1 MMTCS
6 QPKANW
12 LQAPQGGACQRHGLR
27 HDAGTMLRIFTATG
41 HHLIGTGEA
50 VPDDAVWIDL
60 FNPTPDEEA
69 LVERTLG
76 FEVPTLDDMAEIEP
90 SSRLYI
96 DNGAIVMTATL
107 ATGLIT
113 ETPETVPVS
122 FVLGRNHI
130 VTVRY
135 AEIRSFDRY
144 AAQLMR
150 TPGQCAGAG
159 MALMGL
165 IDAIVDR
172 LADGLEHVGREV
184 DQISHGAFRR
194 AHVRGR
200 QQRRSNLALQA
211 LLTRLGAAQDALSKA
226 RESVVSLTR
235 ALSFLQF
242 AAPKDAGLAAQIKT
256 QLRDLASLA
265 DQASFVGNNLTFL
278 LDATLGLI
286 SIEQNAI
293 FKIFSVASIV
303 FLPPTL
309 VAGIYGMNF
318 QHMPELGWEFG
329 YPMALG
335 LMLAAAVLPY
345 VIFRWRGWL

>member
-1 MMTCS
+1 
-6 QPKANW
+6 
-12 LQAPQGGACQRHGLR
+12 
-27 HDAGTMLRIFTATG
+27 MLRLFSATG
-41 HHLIGTGEA
+41 QRLLGAGDA
-50 VPDDAVWIDL
+50 QLPDAQLPDAQLPDALPPDAVLIDL
-60 FNPTPDEEA
+60 VNPTAAEER
-69 LVERTLG
+69 LVEDSLG
-76 FEVPTLDDMAEIEP
+76 IDVPTADDMAEIET

-113 ETPETVPVS
+113 ETPETVAVG
-122 FVLGRNHI
+122 FVLGRRHL

-135 AEIRSFDRY
+135 ADIRSFDRY
-144 AAQLMR
+144 AAQLDRM
-150 TPGQCAGAG
+150 PGQCASAPA
-159 MALMGL
+159 ALMGL

-184 DQISHGAFRR
+184 DAISRAAFRR
-194 AHVRGR
+194 ADGRGR

-211 LLTRLGAAQDALSKA
+211 LLIRLGAAQDGLSKA

-242 AAPKDAGLAAQIKT
+242 AAPKDAGLAPQIKT
-256 QLRDLASLA
+256 QLRDLTSLA
-265 DQASFVGNNLTFL
+265 DQASFVSANLTFL

-286 SIEQNAI
+286 SIEQTAVQ
-293 FKIFSVASIV
+293 KIFSVASLV

-318 QHMPELGWEFG
+318 DHMPELGWSLG

-335 LMLAAAVLPY
+335 IMLAAAVLPY
-345 VIFRWRGWL
+345 AIFRWRGWL

>member
-1 MMTCS
+1 MMR
-6 QPKANW
+6 A
-12 LQAPQGGACQRHGLR
+12 
-27 HDAGTMLRIFTATG
+27 MLRIFSATG
-41 HHLIGTGEA
+41 HRLVMAGDA
-50 VPDDAVWIDL
+50 LPDDAVWIDL
-60 FNPTPDEEA
+60 VNPTPE
-69 LVERTLG
+69 VERQVETALG
-76 FEVPTLDDMAEIEP
+76 FCVPTADEMAEIET
-90 SSRLYI
+90 SSRLYV

-107 ATGLIT
+107 ATGIMA

-122 FVLGRNHI
+122 FVLGRSHL

-135 AEIRSFDRY
+135 ADIRSFDRY
-144 AAQLMR
+144 AGQLMR
-150 TPGQCAGAG
+150 TPDQCGSAA

-184 DQISHGAFRR
+184 DQISRAAFRR
-194 AHVRGR
+194 AEARGR

-211 LLTRLGAAQDALSKA
+211 LLTRLGAAQDGLSKA

-242 AAPKDAGLAAQIKT
+242 AARDQVKAGDAGLSAQIKT

-265 DQASFVGNNLTFL
+265 DQASFIGNNLTFL

-293 FKIFSVASIV
+293 FKIFSIASIV

-318 QHMPELGWEFG
+318 AHMPELGWEFG
-329 YPMALG
+329 YPMALAI
-335 LMLAAAVLPY
+335 MLAAAVLPY
-345 VIFRWRGWL
+345 AIFRWRGWL

>member
-1 MMTCS
+1 
-6 QPKANW
+6 
-12 LQAPQGGACQRHGLR
+12 
-27 HDAGTMLRIFTATG
+27 MLTIYSATG
-41 HHLIGTGEA
+41 HQMINAGDQLPAE
-50 VPDDAVWIDL
+50 AVWIDL
-60 FNPTPDEEA
+60 RNPTPAEEQ
-69 LVERTLG
+69 LVEQTLG
-76 FEVPTLDDMAEIEP
+76 FGVPTADDMAEIET

-122 FVLGRNHI
+122 FVLGRHHL

-144 AAQLMR
+144 AAQLQRM
-150 TPGQCAGAG
+150 PGQCASPG

-184 DQISHGAFRR
+184 DQISRAAFRR
-194 AHVRGR
+194 AEAGARGR

-211 LLTRLGAAQDALSKA
+211 LLTRLGAAQDGLSKA

-256 QLRDLASLA
+256 QVRDLASLA
-265 DQASFVGNNLTFL
+265 DQASFIGSNLTFL

-286 SIEQNAI
+286 SIEQTAVQ
-293 FKIFSVASIV
+293 KIFSVASIV

-309 VAGIYGMNF
+309 VAGVYGMNF
-318 QHMPELGWEFG
+318 DHMPELGWMLG

-335 LMLAAAVLPY
+335 IMLAVAVLPY
-345 VIFRWRGWL
+345 AIFRWRGWL

>member
-1 MMTCS
+1 MV
-6 QPKANW
+6 A
-12 LQAPQGGACQRHGLR
+12 A
-27 HDAGTMLRIFTATG
+27 MLRIFSATG
-41 HHLIGTGEA
+41 HHLIGNGD
-50 VPDDAVWIDL
+50 VLPDDAVWIDL
-60 FNPTPDEEA
+60 FNPTPEEEEQ
-69 LVERTLG
+69 VETALG
-76 FEVPTLDDMAEIEP
+76 FGVPTADEMAEIET
-90 SSRLYI
+90 SSRLYV

-107 ATGLIT
+107 ATGIIT

-122 FVLGRNHI
+122 FVLGKSHL

-135 AEIRSFDRY
+135 AEIRSFDHY
-144 AAQLMR
+144 AAQLAR
-150 TPGQCAGAG
+150 TPGNCGSAA
-159 MALMGL
+159 MAMMGL

-184 DQISHGAFRR
+184 DQISRAAFRR
-194 AHVRGR
+194 ADASARGR

-242 AAPKDAGLAAQIKT
+242 AATKDAGLAAQIKT
-256 QLRDLASLA
+256 QVRDLASLG
-265 DQASFVGNNLTFL
+265 DQASFVGSNLTFL

-286 SIEQNAI
+286 SIEQTAVQ
-293 FKIFSVASIV
+293 KIFSVASIV

-309 VAGIYGMNF
+309 VAGVYGMNF
-318 QHMPELGWEFG
+318 DHMPELEWVLG

-335 LMLAAAVLPY
+335 IMLAAAVLPY
-345 VIFRWRGWL
+345 AIFRWRGWL

>member
-1 MMTCS
+1 
-6 QPKANW
+6 
-12 LQAPQGGACQRHGLR
+12 
-27 HDAGTMLRIFTATG
+27 MLRIFSSTG
-41 HHLIGTGEA
+41 HRLIGLGDA
-50 VPDDAVWIDL
+50 LPDDAVWIDL
-60 FNPTPDEEA
+60 FNPTPDEEQQ
-69 LVERTLG
+69 VERALG
-76 FEVPTLDDMAEIEP
+76 FGVPTADEMAEIET
-90 SSRLYI
+90 SSRLYV

-107 ATGLIT
+107 ATGIIT

-122 FVLGRNHI
+122 FVLGARHL

-135 AEIRSFDRY
+135 AEIRSFDRFV
-144 AAQLMR
+144 AQLER
-150 TPGQCAGAG
+150 TPGQCSAAP

-172 LADGLEHVGREV
+172 LADGLEHVDREV
-184 DQISHGAFRR
+184 DQINRAAFRR
-194 AHVRGR
+194 ANANARVR

-211 LLTRLGAAQDALSKA
+211 LLARLGAAQDGLSKA

-256 QLRDLASLA
+256 QVRDLASLA
-265 DQASFVGNNLTFL
+265 DQASFIGSNLTFL

-286 SIEQNAI
+286 SIEQNAVL
-293 FKIFSVASIV
+293 KIVSVASLV

-309 VAGIYGMNF
+309 VAGVYGMNF
-318 QHMPELGWEFG
+318 NHMPELEWVVG

-335 LMLAAAVLPY
+335 IMLAAAVLPY
-345 VIFRWRGWL
+345 AIFRWRGWL

>member
-1 MMTCS
+1 
-6 QPKANW
+6 
-12 LQAPQGGACQRHGLR
+12 
-27 HDAGTMLRIFTATG
+27 MLRIFTATG
-41 HHLIGTGEA
+41 HHLIGMGEA
-50 VPDDAVWIDL
+50 LPADAVWIEL
-60 FNPTPDEEA
+60 FNPTLEEEQQ
-69 LVERTLG
+69 VERALG
-76 FEVPTLDDMAEIEP
+76 FGVPTADEMAEIET
-90 SSRLYI
+90 SSRLYV

-113 ETPETVPVS
+113 KTPETVPVS
-122 FVLGRNHI
+122 FVLGAHHL

-144 AAQLMR
+144 AAQLER
-150 TPGQCAGAG
+150 QPGQCGSEP

-165 IDAIVDR
+165 IDAVVDR

-184 DQISHGAFRR
+184 DLISRAAFRR
-194 AHVRGR
+194 AGPQGHH
-200 QQRRSNLALQA
+200 QRRSNLALQA
-211 LLTRLGAAQDALSKA
+211 LLTRLGAAQDGLSKA

-242 AAPKDAGLAAQIKT
+242 AAPKDAGLSAQIKT
-256 QLRDLASLA
+256 QVRDLASLA
-265 DQASFVGNNLTFL
+265 DQASFIGNNLTFL

-286 SIEQNAI
+286 SIEQNSI

-318 QHMPELGWEFG
+318 AHMPELGWEFG

-335 LMLAAAVLPY
+335 IMLAAAVLPY
-345 VIFRWRGWL
+345 AIFRWRGWL